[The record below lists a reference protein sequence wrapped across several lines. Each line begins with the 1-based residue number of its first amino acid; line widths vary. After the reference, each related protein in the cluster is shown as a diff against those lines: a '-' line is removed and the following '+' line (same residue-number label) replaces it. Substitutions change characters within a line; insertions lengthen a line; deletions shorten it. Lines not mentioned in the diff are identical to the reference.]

1 MQRELSLGEQL
12 MDFNLVLTTCP
23 FCGTGCNFYL
33 EATNG
38 KITGILP
45 CKTHPISR
53 GKLCILGRN
62 ADKFIYHPDR
72 LQYPLVK
79 KDKEFVRVSWE
90 QALRDISKRL
100 LQIKQD
106 YGPDAI
112 GVLSSAKCTNEENY
126 LIMKFARGV
135 LGTNNIDHCARLC
148 HSSTVAG
155 LSESFGAG
163 AMTNSITEI
172 DDADCIL
179 VIGSNTTSQHPII
192 GSRIMVAK
200 EKGAKLIVIDPR
212 AIPLTQYA
220 DLFLRIKPGTNVA
233 LINGFL
239 NVLIDKDLIDKGFIK
254 ERTEGFE
261 ELKEAVKRYTPELV
275 SKITGVKKE
284 LIEKAAV
291 LYGESNNSMILYAMG
306 ITQHSSGTDNV
317 RAIANLAMITGNMG
331 RPCTGVNPLRGQ
343 NNVQGACDMG
353 ALPNV
358 LTGYRSVTD
367 KEVRELFEKEWGLIN
382 IPDKPG
388 LTVVEMTEEASK
400 GNIKGMI
407 IVGENP
413 LISDP
418 HINHVKDALS
428 SLELLVVIDIFP
440 TETARLAHFVLPA
453 TTFAE
458 KDGTYTNTDRRVQ
471 RIRKAI
477 EPIGDSKPDWQII
490 AELARYM
497 GAKESFNYSSPKEIM
512 EEIRSLTPSYRGI
525 TYERLDRGESLQWPC
540 PSEDHPGTPFLHKDG
555 FPRGKGRFFAMEY
568 TPPVEL
574 PDDDYPFLLS
584 TGRSPF
590 HFHTGSMTRRIDIL
604 NKELSTGYID
614 INKEDA
620 EKIGIR
626 DGDIVKVVSRRGEI
640 SVRANISDEVNPGVV
655 FIPMHFAECAANVLT
670 DNKGLD
676 NIAKIPSFKVCAVNI
691 YPER

>member
-1 MQRELSLGEQL
+1 

-33 EATNG
+33 EVTDG

-53 GKLCILGRN
+53 GKLCVLGRN
-62 ADKFIYHPDR
+62 AAKFIYHPDR
-72 LQYPLVK
+72 LRHPLVR
-79 KDKEFVRVSWE
+79 KDKDFVRISWD
-90 QALRDISKRL
+90 QALLDISKRL
-100 LQIKQD
+100 LQIKKD
-106 YGPDAI
+106 YGADAI

-126 LIMKFARGV
+126 LIMKFTRGV

-192 GSRIMVAK
+192 ASRIMIAK

-212 AIPLTQYA
+212 AVPLTQYA

-239 NVLIDKDLIDKGFIK
+239 NVLIDKDLIDKKFIK

-261 ELKEAVKRYTPELV
+261 ELKEVVKKYTPEFV

-291 LYGESNNSMILYAMG
+291 LYGESKNSMILYAMG
-306 ITQHSSGTDNV
+306 ITQHTNGTDNV
-317 RAIANLAMITGNMG
+317 KAIANLAMITGNIG
-331 RPCTGVNPLRGQ
+331 RRCTGVNPLRGQ

-358 LTGYRSVTD
+358 LTGYRPVTD
-367 KEVRELFEKEWGLIN
+367 KEVRQLFEKRWGLS
-382 IPDKPG
+382 IPERPG
-388 LTVVEMTEEASK
+388 LTVVEMMEEASK

-418 HINHVKDALS
+418 DINHVKDALS
-428 SLELLVVIDIFP
+428 CLELLVVIDIFP
-440 TETARLAHFVLPA
+440 TETAKLAHFILPA
-453 TTFAE
+453 ATFAE

-477 EPIGDSKPDWQII
+477 EPIGESKPDWQII
-490 AELARYM
+490 IELARHM
-497 GAKESFNYSSPKEIM
+497 GAEDSFNYSSPKEIM
-512 EEIRSLTPSYRGI
+512 EEIRSLTPSYHGI

-540 PSEDHPGTPFLHKDG
+540 PSEDHPGTPFLHKDS
-555 FPRGKGRFFAMEY
+555 FPRGKGRFFAIEY
-568 TPPVEL
+568 SPPLEL
-574 PDDDYPFLLS
+574 PDEEYPFLLT

-590 HFHTGSMTRRIDIL
+590 HFHTGSITRRIDTL
-604 NKELSTGYID
+604 NKELPTGYID
-614 INKEDA
+614 ISKEDA
-620 EKIGIR
+620 EKIGIK

-640 SVRANISDEVNPGVV
+640 SIRANISDEVSAGVV
-655 FIPMHFAECAANVLT
+655 FIPMHFVECAANVLT
-670 DNKGLD
+670 DRRLD
-676 NIAKIPSFKVCAVNI
+676 RIAKIPSFKVCAVNI